1 MTLVLGSEALGSN
14 RIVHPT
20 DLTLLSET
28 AFAHALAL
36 TLACKGHLAIVHAA
50 DPDADRDPDWTSF
63 PGVRSMLGRWGLI
76 GPDVPRT
83 AIAERLGIRVAKEL
97 IPAANPIEAL
107 DRLLEQK
114 GCDLLVLATRA
125 RGGLARLLHGSIAEQ
140 LARRTDAPALFLPP
154 EGSGFV
160 DADTGAA
167 RLRNILIPVDGA
179 TPRDD
184 AVSLA
189 LSLSDALGCQ
199 DALVHLLHVGPADQA
214 PTVTV
219 EAKHEARL
227 RRANANGAVVPG
239 IVEAAARIDADLI
252 VMATHGHDDVLDG
265 LRGSTTEQV
274 LRQAGRAVLA
284 VPVL

>member
-1 MTLVLGSEALGSN
+1 MTLVLDSEASGSS

-36 TLACKGHLAIVHAA
+36 ALAYKGHLAIVHAA
-50 DPDADRDPDWTSF
+50 DPGADRDPDWTSF

-76 GPDVPRT
+76 GRDTPRT
-83 AIAERLGIRVAKEL
+83 AIAEQLGIRVAKEL

-107 DRLLEQK
+107 DRLLEEE

-125 RGGLARLLHGSIAEQ
+125 RGGLARLLHGSVAEQ

-160 DADTGAA
+160 DAGTGAA
-167 RLRNILIPVDGA
+167 RLRNILVPVDRA
-179 TPRDD
+179 TPCDD
-184 AVSLA
+184 AIDLA
-189 LSLSDALGCQ
+189 LSLSDVLDCR

-219 EAKHEARL
+219 DAKHEARL
-227 RRANANGAVVPG
+227 RRASVDGAVVPG
-239 IVEAAARIDADLI
+239 VIEAAARIDADLI
-252 VMATHGHDDVLDG
+252 VMATHGHDELLDG
-265 LRGSTTEQV
+265 LRGSNTEQV